1 VKKSCTDGGDFFW
14 GVVALNVF
22 VLLGNDGALSL
33 RLRKGRD
40 VAPKPWSTVVIIF
53 EFGAR

>member
-1 VKKSCTDGGDFFW
+1 
-14 GVVALNVF
+14 VVTLNVF